1 MSAANTNMLKLLFI
15 GGTLR
20 EMRHR
25 SRWRRMGKI
34 VIAGVLHALVFLRR
48 AQAGRGGIRD

>member
-1 MSAANTNMLKLLFI
+1 MSATNTNTLKLLFI

-25 SRWRRMGKI
+25 SRWRRNAKI
-34 VIAGVLHALVFLRR
+34 VASMLRIFVFLRG
-48 AQAGRGGIRD
+48 AQAGRGGVRD